1 METFREDAGVCSTSK
16 KHQHLLKG
24 GIKFT
29 LDMTRVQLLAQLP
42 NMHLRFADWAWA
54 AIQ

>member
-1 METFREDAGVCSTSK
+1 METFEFGSECVCVAPPK

-29 LDMTRVQLLAQLP
+29 LDMTRVQLLAY
-42 NMHLRFADWAWA
+42 
-54 AIQ
+54 